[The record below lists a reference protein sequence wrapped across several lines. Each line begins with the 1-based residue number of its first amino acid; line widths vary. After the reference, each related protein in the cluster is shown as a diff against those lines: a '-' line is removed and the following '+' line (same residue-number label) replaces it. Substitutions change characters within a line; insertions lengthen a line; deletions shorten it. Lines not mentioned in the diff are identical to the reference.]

1 MYILN
6 KTCINP
12 ENGAIETQVSLT
24 LSPSLEICQRA
35 MRNDFE
41 KTLAE
46 LGLTENNTCD
56 ENDESVP
63 GGYISDVDAG
73 IYCFAEFANDQLLEL
88 VSYAISELEE
98 DSGEEDVQEEA
109 KDWYRVEVSICG
121 SVLVEATSEEA
132 AVDYLEKGIMSDNSD
147 VKELF
152 GDMARQHIESGD
164 VDIGECY
171 PAD

>member
-12 ENGAIETQVSLT
+12 ENGAIETQVSLK

-63 GGYISDVDAG
+63 GGYLSENEAG

-98 DSGEEDVQEEA
+98 DSGEEDVREEA

>member
-63 GGYISDVDAG
+63 GGYISDVEAG

-98 DSGEEDVQEEA
+98 DSGEEDVREEA